1 MILIQEEVRVRGM
14 ERIEGQD
21 VLRMIR
27 RKRMKKCVMRRLKK
41 KNKHSKE

>member
-14 ERIEGQD
+14 EKIEGQD
-21 VLRMIR
+21 VLMIR
-27 RKRMKKCVMRRLKK
+27 RKGMKECVMRRLKK